1 MKWKSPAV
9 VEKPVEVEVT
19 RVIEMPVEVV
29 VTRVVEMPVEIV
41 VTRLVETSVE
51 EVATEAPDWPN
62 VAPFG
67 SVRVTTG
74 GESRM
79 AAVDGDP
86 QTSWSS
92 KLFPVQSLQVTL
104 DKFYL
109 VDRIEMV
116 VEQAPAGETSHQIW
130 IGGAS
135 GVLTKFYEF
144 VDVPTSDGQTL
155 SLPVNPPL
163 VLDRVMILTTKSPS
177 WVAWRR
183 GQSVWRPNTTAG
195 SGRSST
201 GLAANQ
207 SAQ

>member
-1 MKWKSPAV
+1 
-9 VEKPVEVEVT
+9 
-19 RVIEMPVEVV
+19 
-29 VTRVVEMPVEIV
+29 
-41 VTRLVETSVE
+41 
-51 EVATEAPDWPN
+51 
-62 VAPFG
+62 
-67 SVRVTTG
+67 
-74 GESRM
+74 M

-144 VDVPTSDGQTL
+144 VDVPTTDGQTL
-155 SLPVNPPL
+155 SLPGES
-163 VLDRVMILTTKSPS
+163 TSGAGPS
-177 WVAWRR
+177 DDPDYEKPQLGRLER

-207 SAQ
+207 TARRSGDASSDH